1 MSEARTTAPARA
13 FDRRLI
19 RLAMTER
26 RTLAG
31 SVVLGLVVAVAR
43 IATGISIALAITRV
57 LQGTPIGDVLPWLGL
72 AVALVGLRAA
82 CTAIQEGMMAGASV
96 RITAD
101 LRHRLVDRIMQ
112 LGPGWVTEER
122 SGELEAV
129 LVDGV
134 EKLDAYFRLFL
145 SKVIVAGISAVA
157 IVIVI
162 WIVDPVVGAVVA
174 VFAAIVVAIPPVEYR
189 ALGSHMRFWS
199 ESYRPLTAEFVD
211 ALQGMA
217 TLKMFGAARRRGADL
232 FGRADAVRDAAI
244 RLTNVS
250 AIFWGCMA
258 FVAGAGVA
266 VTLAVGAFRLIDG
279 AITAGDLLLVLLLV
293 GECFLPAREINEA
306 MHNAVWGM
314 SKAERAFAVLETP
327 PRVATLQ
334 PARLDGDL
342 ATDIRF
348 EGVTFRYRTGDAP
361 AIDRVSFAVAPGET
375 VAIVGPSGAGK
386 TTLASLLLRFAD
398 PQEGTVR
405 VGGHDIR
412 ELDPRELRRM
422 IGLVPQ
428 DTFLFHE
435 TVAEN
440 LRLARAAASD
450 EDLDGAVGSAGAIA
464 FVRDLPEGFDTIVG
478 ERGFRLSGGERQR
491 IAIARALLKDAPIL
505 VLDEA
510 TSSVD
515 VAAEAGIQGSI
526 DRLRRGRTTVII
538 AHRLS
543 TVRGAD
549 RILVLDEGRLEEV
562 GTHEELL
569 EGGGRYA
576 RLVAA
581 QEHAG

>member
-1 MSEARTTAPARA
+1 
-13 FDRRLI
+13 
-19 RLAMTER
+19 
-26 RTLAG
+26 
-31 SVVLGLVVAVAR
+31 
-43 IATGISIALAITRV
+43 
-57 LQGTPIGDVLPWLGL
+57 
-72 AVALVGLRAA
+72 
-82 CTAIQEGMMAGASV
+82 
-96 RITAD
+96 
-101 LRHRLVDRIMQ
+101 
-112 LGPGWVTEER
+112 
-122 SGELEAV
+122 
-129 LVDGV
+129 
-134 EKLDAYFRLFL
+134 
-145 SKVIVAGISAVA
+145 
-157 IVIVI
+157 
-162 WIVDPVVGAVVA
+162 
-174 VFAAIVVAIPPVEYR
+174 
-189 ALGSHMRFWS
+189 
-199 ESYRPLTAEFVD
+199 
-211 ALQGMA
+211 
-217 TLKMFGAARRRGADL
+217 LKMFGAARRRGADL

-244 RLTNVS
+244 RLTSVS
-250 AIFWGCMA
+250 GTFWGLMA

-279 AITAGDLLLVLLLV
+279 AISSADLLLILLLV

-314 SKAERAFAVLETP
+314 SKAERAFAVLETR
-327 PRVATLQ
+327 PRVAPPE
-334 PARLDGDL
+334 PAGIDGDL

-348 EGVTFRYRTGDAP
+348 EGVTFRYRAGDAP

-405 VGGHDIR
+405 VGGHDLR

-440 LRLARAAASD
+440 LRLARAAASE
-450 EDLDGAVGSAGAIA
+450 EDLDGAVGSAGAAA

-549 RILVLDEGRLEEV
+549 RILVLDGGRLEEV
-562 GTHEELL
+562 GTHQELL

>member
-1 MSEARTTAPARA
+1 MSEARTTTARA
-13 FDRRLI
+13 FDRRLM

-31 SVVLGLVVAVAR
+31 SVILGLIVAASR
-43 IATGISIALAITRV
+43 IATGISIAIAIGRI
-57 LQGTPIGDVLPWLGL
+57 LEGKPIGGVLLWLGL
-72 AVALVGLRAA
+72 AIALVLLRSG
-82 CTAIQEGMMAGASV
+82 CTAIQEGLMAGASV

-101 LRHRLVDRIMQ
+101 LRHRLVDRILQ

-174 VFAAIVVAIPPVEYR
+174 VFAGLVVAIPPIEYR

-199 ESYRPLTAEFVD
+199 ESYRPLAAEFVD

-217 TLKMFGAARRRGADL
+217 TLKMFGAARRHGADL
-232 FGRADAVRDAAI
+232 FRRADDVRDAAI
-244 RLTNVS
+244 TLTSVS
-250 AIFWGCMA
+250 GIFWGLMA
-258 FVAGAGVA
+258 FIAGAGVA
-266 VTLAVGAFRLIDG
+266 VTLAVGSFRLIDG
-279 AITAGDLLLVLLLV
+279 AISASDLLLILLLV

-314 SKAERAFAVLETP
+314 SKCERAFAVLEARP
-327 PRVATLQ
+327 SVATPEPIE
-334 PARLDGDL
+334 PAGDL
-342 ATDIRF
+342 PSDIRF
-348 EGVTFRYRTGDAP
+348 EDVTFRYRPDDAP
-361 AIDRVSFAVAPGET
+361 AIEAVSFAVAPGET

-405 VGGHDIR
+405 VGGLDIR
-412 ELDPRELRRM
+412 ELDPLLLRRM

-435 TVAEN
+435 SVAEN
-440 LRLARAAASD
+440 LRLARASASA
-450 EDLDGAVGSAGAIA
+450 EDLDSAVASAGATG
-464 FVRDLPEGFDTIVG
+464 FVRDLPEGFDTVVG

-549 RILVLDEGRLEEV
+549 RILVLDAGRLEEV
-562 GTHEELL
+562 GTHEQLL

-581 QEHAG
+581 QERAG